1 MWQDVTRVS
10 LLGYLTHGADFVA
23 GCDASFTARSSLY
36 VHLTKHDKDGGK
48 MVFHCPVEGC
58 SRKYSTKALLR
69 THILKHIM
77 SGKSIS
83 DISGQEMAQLLIG
96 GGADKD
102 EPGRPSADEEGETK
116 ALVETALNCLW
127 WVDRHRGIC
136 SALPTSLFLITSTIY
151 FDLCVK

>member
-1 MWQDVTRVS
+1 MPLFIISLEPTVLAANFVYVTD
-10 LLGYLTHGADFVA
+10 LADWLAA

-77 SGKSIS
+77 TGKSIT

-96 GGADKD
+96 GASDKD
-102 EPGRPSADEEGETK
+102 ELDRPSAEVEGK
-116 ALVETALNCLW
+116 AKAFGEIVSRMNSIGCL
-127 WVDRHRGIC
+127 
-136 SALPTSLFLITSTIY
+136 
-151 FDLCVK
+151 